1 MDVHARHWT
10 TFNLVQTRKKTQ
22 QVILL
27 SNENVGFRSNELEV
41 VGEQWEPTMPFKDE
55 VLVK

>member
-1 MDVHARHWT
+1 MRGIEQRSTWYKP
-10 TFNLVQTRKKTQ
+10 KKTQ

-27 SNENVGFRSNELEV
+27 SNENVGFHSNELEV